1 MKWSD
6 YPIQKVELK
15 QKNYPTILKEIKN
28 PPKTLFYRGNLDKRI
43 FKKSLAIV
51 GSRRMTRYGKMVIER
66 LMPTLVTQKITII
79 SGFMYGVDSE
89 AHQKCLEN
97 GGSTIAIFG
106 CGLNVVYPEE
116 NQNLYTQ
123 ILESGGI
130 VFSEY
135 EPEVQ
140 PQLWTFPQRNR
151 IIAGLATLGVLVIE
165 AGEKSGSLITAR
177 LAQQQGKK
185 LFAIPGPIT
194 ASVSKGTNLLIQ
206 KHRAKMVLTADDILG
221 KKTERLSLFSQ
232 IRFSSIEKK
241 IYQAL
246 EAEPL
251 TVDELAKIINKNV
264 IETGKTLSLMALKGL
279 VSDTAGKYYLS
290 S

>member
-135 EPEVQ
+135 ESEVQ

-232 IRFSSIEKK
+232 IRFNSIEKK